1 MKVYLIVLRGQ
12 GDTDVRVVDEETF
25 KWVTSEEPG
34 APHGAASGWIDP
46 LVPEYQKQRLQ
57 SEEPSRWPLQITR
70 GSWWNDRMLA
80 AYAMPEYDAAY
91 DRLADALK
99 AVKNRGDEVEDTV
112 EGEIY

>member
-1 MKVYLIVLRGQ
+1 
-12 GDTDVRVVDEETF
+12 
-25 KWVTSEEPG
+25 
-34 APHGAASGWIDP
+34 
-46 LVPEYQKQRLQ
+46 
-57 SEEPSRWPLQITR
+57 
-70 GSWWNDRMLA
+70 MLA